1 MTYIVYIEGG
11 SPPSPST
18 HSKKPLMTIALPQL
32 TDAQLT
38 EVGFTTGQ
46 IKEVRKYLKTPG
58 FQRNAHQRALC
69 RRYSDAQ
76 RQVLTV
82 KPDARFTGGKKESV
96 KRQPKV
102 KRVYK
107 RQILD
112 KVQRPEDTLTD
123 RAFAAQQLG
132 LIAASGSFFFS
143 HLLDLENAL
152 LKRVPA
158 GELIFNGGNS
168 SARRALQVV
177 ETNAAIYDDSVAR
190 RSNVQV
196 IRLNEGFAVVQ
207 YGASATNLK
216 DGRALLA

>member
-1 MTYIVYIEGG
+1 MENLTQ
-11 SPPSPST
+11 T
-18 HSKKPLMTIALPQL
+18 KKALPQL

-38 EVGFTTGQ
+38 ELGFTGGQ
-46 IKEVRKYLKTPG
+46 IKEVRKYLKLAG
-58 FQRNAHQRALC
+58 FERNAHQRALC

-76 RQVLTV
+76 RQLVAGP
-82 KPDARFTGGKKESV
+82 KPRVSGGKKESTT
-96 KRQPKV
+96 RQPKV

-132 LIAASGSFFFS
+132 KIASTGSYFFA

-177 ETNAAIYDDSVAR
+177 ETNAAIYDDGVAR
-190 RSNVQV
+190 TSNVQV
-196 IRLNEGFAVVQ
+196 IRLESGFAVVQ
-207 YGASATNLK
+207 YGTSVANLK

>member
-1 MTYIVYIEGG
+1 
-11 SPPSPST
+11 
-18 HSKKPLMTIALPQL
+18 MTIALAQL

-38 EVGFTTGQ
+38 EIGWTNGQ
-46 IKEVRKYLKTPG
+46 IKEVRKYHKVPG

-76 RQVLTV
+76 RQVLDVT
-82 KPDARFTGGKKESV
+82 PEPRFSGAKKEAAAR
-96 KRQPKV
+96 KPRV

-132 LIAASGSFFFS
+132 LIAASGSFFFTQ
-143 HLLDLENAL
+143 LLDLENAL

-177 ETNAAIYDDSVAR
+177 ETNAAIYDDGVAR

-196 IRLNEGFAVVQ
+196 IRLEEGFAVAQ
-207 YGASATNLK
+207 YGSSATNLK